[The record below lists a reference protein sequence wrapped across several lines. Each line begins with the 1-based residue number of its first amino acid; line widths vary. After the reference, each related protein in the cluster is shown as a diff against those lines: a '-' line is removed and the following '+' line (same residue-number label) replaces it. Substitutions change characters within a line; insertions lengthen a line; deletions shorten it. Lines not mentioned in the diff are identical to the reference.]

1 MKRIVVLGGG
11 ESGIGAAVLAKV
23 KGFDV
28 FLSDKG
34 KIADKYVAE
43 LEKWDIPYESGQ
55 HTEELI
61 LNADEVIKSPGIPST
76 APMVEKIAAKGI
88 GIISEIEFA
97 GRYDKA
103 KKICIT
109 GSNGKTTTTS
119 LIYYLLKNAG
129 LNAGLGG
136 NIGKSYALQVATENF
151 DIYVLELSSFQL
163 DNMYD
168 FKADIAIITNIT
180 PDHLDRYDHNLENYV
195 KAKFR
200 ITRNMNSEDCFIFCS
215 DDEITINHLNKIVVR
230 AKKLPFTQKTEVPE
244 GAFVSDDKMIVRY
257 NDSECDM
264 FLQELALGGKH
275 NVYNSMA
282 AAIAGKVM
290 NIDNETI
297 REALSSFQPVEH
309 RLEKVL
315 SIGDVL
321 YINDSKA
328 TNVDA
333 SQVAKDLS
341 YLKVV
346 GKTRV
351 GYEIAPLVAELE
363 VFLGFTTRHTAFLF
377 GVGSLGA
384 SLLHDTG
391 LRQYGLEIVA
401 GFDVRP
407 ELVAT
412 RINDIPVYHMDE
424 FPERQVEYGAT
435 IGVLTVPV
443 EQAQAVTDRVVSGG
457 IRALWNFTPFR
468 IRVPEPIVVQDT
480 LLYAHLAVMFN
491 RMNTQNQEI

>member
-11 ESGIGAAVLAKV
+11 ESGVGAAVLAKV

-34 KIADKYVAE
+34 KIADNYVAE
-43 LEKWDIPYESGQ
+43 LEKWDIPFECGQ
-55 HTEELI
+55 HTESLI

-76 APMVEKIAAKGI
+76 APMVEKIAEKGI

-103 KKICIT
+103 RKICIT

-119 LIYYLLKNAG
+119 LIYHLLKNAG
-129 LNAGLGG
+129 LNVGLGG
-136 NIGKSYALQVATENF
+136 NIGKSYALQVATEHY

-180 PDHLDRYDHNLENYV
+180 PDHLDRYGHNLENYV
-195 KAKFR
+195 RAKFR
-200 ITRNMNSEDCFIFCS
+200 ITQNMSSDDFFIFCS
-215 DDEITINHLNKIVVR
+215 DDEITISHLDKIVTK
-230 AKKLPFTQKTEVPE
+230 AKMLPFTQKGEVPE
-244 GAFVSDDKMIVRY
+244 GAFVRDDKMIVRY

-264 FLQELALGGKH
+264 FLQELALGGRH

-290 NIDNETI
+290 NIDNKTI
-297 REALSSFQPVEH
+297 REALSSFQAVEH

-315 SIGDVL
+315 SVGDVL

-333 SQVAKDLS
+333 AWYALECQTRPVVWIVGGTDKGNDYGPLIPLAREKVKAIICMGLDNRKIHEAFSSVVPQMQDVTSAEDAVRLASRLAAPGDVVLLSPCCASFDLF
-341 YLKVV
+341 
-346 GKTRV
+346 RN
-351 GYEIAPLVAELE
+351 YEDR
-363 VFLGFTTRHTAFLF
+363 G
-377 GVGSLGA
+377 
-384 SLLHDTG
+384 
-391 LRQYGLEIVA
+391 RQFKEA
-401 GFDVRP
+401 VRN
-407 ELVAT
+407 L
-412 RINDIPVYHMDE
+412 
-424 FPERQVEYGAT
+424 
-435 IGVLTVPV
+435 
-443 EQAQAVTDRVVSGG
+443 
-457 IRALWNFTPFR
+457 
-468 IRVPEPIVVQDT
+468 
-480 LLYAHLAVMFN
+480 
-491 RMNTQNQEI
+491 